1 MVALLRGV
9 NVGGRT
15 SLSMTDL
22 RAVAEGLGYD
32 DVATYIQS
40 GNLLCRTARSATTVA
55 DELAGALAERPG
67 ISPEVV
73 VRTAAQ
79 LAKVAAGN
87 PFLADGADPAHLHV
101 LFCTAPGSRALASIN
116 GRSYLPEQARAVG
129 KELYLHLPNGAGR
142 SPLAVAVS
150 KQGTQRSCKTVSKL
164 LELAQ
169 GMA

>member
-1 MVALLRGV
+1 MVALLRGI

-15 SLSMTDL
+15 SLPMSDL
-22 RAVAEGLGYD
+22 RALAQGLGYD
-32 DVATYIQS
+32 DVATHIQS
-40 GNLLCRTARSATTVA
+40 GNLLCRTTRSAVTVA
-55 DELAGALAERPG
+55 SELAAALAARPG
-67 ISPEVV
+67 VSPDVI
-73 VRTAAQ
+73 VRTRAQ

-101 LFCTAPGSRALASIN
+101 LFGTAPASRALASIN

-129 KELYLHLPNGAGR
+129 KELYLHLPNGVGR
-142 SPLAVAVS
+142 SKLAVAVS
-150 KQGTQRSCKTVSKL
+150 QQGTVRSWKTVSKL